1 MRKTVF
7 IVFMLMIP
15 LALFARGSAEDDGV
29 TTIAWWHSNSGIIQE
44 AADALVEK
52 FNETT
57 GAENGIRVEA
67 VYQGSANDTLTKVK
81 TVMQAGD
88 LSQLPDLVQLD
99 ATGVTDMSTYDNVY
113 FIDELAANQGEDLS
127 FMLDHALES
136 MRYKG
141 KIIALPFNASTI
153 LFYYNKTAFEEA
165 GFDAPQTID
174 ELTEMAKVL
183 TQRDKDGK
191 VTKYT
196 IASVPTTYELCAFI
210 GMQHGLSYITDMSNG
225 HDGTPTKTVFRQ
237 EGTLKAFLEKW
248 KALYET
254 GGLSNL
260 TSGVSAQFAAGQTL
274 SMLASTS
281 NLTSVLEAVDGRF
294 EVAVAPLM
302 KVNEEATGGVNLGGG
317 ALFTFHSTP
326 EKESAVWTFMKF
338 LTSAESQLEW
348 HIATG
353 YLPVNRHTYEMVEYK
368 AHCKENPL
376 FQVASDQLLA
386 SNPDVTGLWIP
397 NAYDVYYSFQS
408 NIRAMLEENI
418 DIDETVNRMAD
429 EIDGYLDEFNRQN
442 SNKH

>member
-29 TTIAWWHSNSGIIQE
+29 TTITWWHSNSGIIQE

-191 VTKYT
+191 VTRYT

-210 GMQHGLSYITDMSNG
+210 GMQHGLSYITDM
-225 HDGTPTKTVFRQ
+225 K
-237 EGTLKAFLEKW
+237 
-248 KALYET
+248 
-254 GGLSNL
+254 
-260 TSGVSAQFAAGQTL
+260 
-274 SMLASTS
+274 
-281 NLTSVLEAVDGRF
+281 
-294 EVAVAPLM
+294 
-302 KVNEEATGGVNLGGG
+302 
-317 ALFTFHSTP
+317 
-326 EKESAVWTFMKF
+326 
-338 LTSAESQLEW
+338 
-348 HIATG
+348 
-353 YLPVNRHTYEMVEYK
+353 K
-368 AHCKENPL
+368 AH
-376 FQVASDQLLA
+376 
-386 SNPDVTGLWIP
+386 
-397 NAYDVYYSFQS
+397 
-408 NIRAMLEENI
+408 
-418 DIDETVNRMAD
+418 
-429 EIDGYLDEFNRQN
+429 
-442 SNKH
+442 